1 MDIIRTWFNGIVIA
15 SLGTVSIPVILLWA
29 LFVPFLDVPGLV
41 VSVKFTN
48 EKPAEVETE
57 TETETVEED
66 EEETYAEEK
75 PIQVSEDEDEI
86 PEEHEEDEKENDEK
100 DNEEKDNEEVDE
112 KHVDDTVPETRTDP
126 NLIDAEW
133 NANKA
138 EEKDTNAPDVQQD
151 AETDNQ
157 EKNTILPD
165 VQEPEPILS
174 ETALKDAMTDLYSKK
189 TE

>member
-48 EKPAEVETE
+48 EKPAEAETE
-57 TETETVEED
+57 ADTVEED

-75 PIQVSEDEDEI
+75 PIQVSEDE
-86 PEEHEEDEKENDEK
+86 EEDDEEEDDEEE
-100 DNEEKDNEEVDE
+100 DNEETDE
-112 KHVDDTVPETRTDP
+112 KPVPETRTDP
-126 NLIDAEW
+126 NLIDPEW

-138 EEKDTNAPDVQQD
+138 DNTEEKDTNAPDVQQD

-174 ETALKDAMTDLYSKK
+174 ESALKDAMTELYSKK